1 MTSTTPDEI
10 RADIEATRA
19 QLGHD
24 LDELSDRVSPH
35 KVAERTAAGVK
46 DKVAGAGSA
55 LKPKLDEAA
64 LRARGSAGHAAA
76 VAQETA
82 HRQLDAHP
90 QVADAL
96 HRTTA
101 TAGSAVTI
109 GREKATQ
116 TATAGRAKAGALVTA
131 GRDRARENPRAAGS
145 AAGGAAVLGVV
156 AALVARRRRRRR
168 RADDI

>member
-24 LDELSDRVSPH
+24 LDELSDRISPH
-35 KVAERTAAGVK
+35 KVAGRTAAGVK

-55 LKPKLDEAA
+55 LKPKLDEATV
-64 LRARGSAGHAAA
+64 RARGTAGHAATA
-76 VAQETA
+76 AQQTA

-90 QVADAL
+90 QVADVL

-101 TAGSAVTI
+101 TAGSAMTV
-109 GREKATQ
+109 GREKAAQ
-116 TATAGRAKAGALVTA
+116 TAAAGRAKAGPLITA

-145 AAGGAAVLGVV
+145 AAGGAAALGVV
-156 AALVARRRRRRR
+156 AALIARRRRRRR
-168 RADDI
+168 AGGV